1 MLKDH
6 LAVAELLKNLIKGNT
21 DHISRVTYRPEK
33 TAAGGRLRAQEAAVA
48 ARPRKRDRTRPG
60 RGRVKRE

>member
-33 TAAGGRLRAQEAAVA
+33 TAA
-48 ARPRKRDRTRPG
+48 
-60 RGRVKRE
+60 